1 MSEDLLTIIG
11 IVICLIFIIY
21 LGINYFKI
29 SEGIDSEQGS
39 RGSTGDTHPKL
50 MTSPTGTLTPEV
62 VAKNTG
68 EEKDKIHNLLN
79 IKTNKAVYEDI
90 VSNMIDYYDN
100 LILLNIVGATK
111 DKHDNY
117 NIDQIVKYKLVKD
130 ALIDANGF
138 LESN

>member
-11 IVICLIFIIY
+11 MVICIIFIIY

-29 SEGIDSEQGS
+29 SEGIDSEG
-39 RGSTGDTHPKL
+39 GETKL
-50 MTSPTGTLTPEV
+50 VTSPTGTLTPEV
-62 VAKNTG
+62 VAKNIS
-68 EEKDKIHNLLN
+68 EEKDKIQNLLN
-79 IKTNKAVYEDI
+79 IKTHKSTYEDI

-100 LILLNIVGATK
+100 LILLKILEAKQNKAGQYVLDEIIRHK
-111 DKHDNY
+111 S
-117 NIDQIVKYKLVKD
+117 IKD

>member
-11 IVICLIFIIY
+11 MVICLIFIIY

-29 SEGIDSEQGS
+29 SEGIDSEG
-39 RGSTGDTHPKL
+39 GSTGGTQL

-62 VAKNTG
+62 VAKNIG
-68 EEKDKIHNLLN
+68 EEKDKIYNLLN
-79 IKTNKAVYEDI
+79 IKTHKSTYEDI

-111 DKHDNY
+111 DKNDNY
-117 NIDQIVKYKLVKD
+117 NIDKIAQYKLIKD

>member
-11 IVICLIFIIY
+11 MVICLIFIIY

-29 SEGIDSEQGS
+29 SEGIDSEPGA
-39 RGSTGDTHPKL
+39 TGGTKL
-50 MTSPTGTLTPEV
+50 VTSPTGTLTPEV
-62 VAKNTG
+62 VSKNIG
-68 EEKDKIHNLLN
+68 EERDKIKNLLN
-79 IKTNKAVYEDI
+79 IKTHKSTYEDI
-90 VSNMIDYYDN
+90 VSDMIDYYDN

-111 DKHDNY
+111 DKNDNY
-117 NIDQIVKYKLVKD
+117 NIDQIAQYKLIKD

>member
-11 IVICLIFIIY
+11 MVICLIFIIY

-29 SEGIDSEQGS
+29 SEGIDSEGGGTQ
-39 RGSTGDTHPKL
+39 L
-50 MTSPTGTLTPEV
+50 VTSPTGTLTPEV
-62 VAKNTG
+62 VAKNIG
-68 EEKDKIHNLLN
+68 EEKDKIYNLLN
-79 IKTNKAVYEDI
+79 IKTHKSTYEDI

-111 DKHDNY
+111 DKNDNY
-117 NIDQIVKYKLVKD
+117 NIDQIAKYKLIKD

>member
-11 IVICLIFIIY
+11 MVICLIFIIY

-29 SEGIDSEQGS
+29 SEGIDSEGGGTQ
-39 RGSTGDTHPKL
+39 L
-50 MTSPTGTLTPEV
+50 VTSPTGTLTPEV
-62 VAKNTG
+62 VAKNIG

-79 IKTNKAVYEDI
+79 IKTHKSTYEDI

-111 DKHDNY
+111 DKNDNY
-117 NIDQIVKYKLVKD
+117 NIDQIAKYKLIKD

>member
-11 IVICLIFIIY
+11 MVICLIFIIY

-29 SEGIDSEQGS
+29 SEGIDSEGGS
-39 RGSTGDTHPKL
+39 KDEKKL
-50 MTSPTGTLTPEV
+50 VTSPTGTLTPEV
-62 VAKNTG
+62 VSKNIS
-68 EEKDKIHNLLN
+68 EEKDKIQNLLN
-79 IKTNKAVYEDI
+79 IKTHKSTYEDI

-111 DKHDNY
+111 DKNDNY
-117 NIDQIVKYKLVKD
+117 NIGQIAQYKLIKD

>member
-11 IVICLIFIIY
+11 MVICLIFIIY

-29 SEGIDSEQGS
+29 SEGIDSEG
-39 RGSTGDTHPKL
+39 GSTGGTQL

-62 VAKNTG
+62 VAKNIG
-68 EEKDKIHNLLN
+68 EEKDKIYNLLN
-79 IKTNKAVYEDI
+79 IKTHKSTYEDI

-111 DKHDNY
+111 DKNDNY
-117 NIDQIVKYKLVKD
+117 NIDQIVQYKLIKD

>member
-11 IVICLIFIIY
+11 MVICLIFIIY

-29 SEGIDSEQGS
+29 SEGIDSEG
-39 RGSTGDTHPKL
+39 GSTGGTQL

-62 VAKNTG
+62 VAKNIG
-68 EEKDKIHNLLN
+68 EEKDKIYNLLN
-79 IKTNKAVYEDI
+79 IKTHKSTYEDI

-111 DKHDNY
+111 DKNDNY
-117 NIDQIVKYKLVKD
+117 NIDQIAKYKLIKD

>member
-1 MSEDLLTIIG
+1 MSEDFLTIIG
-11 IVICLIFIIY
+11 VVICLIFIIY

-29 SEGIDSEQGS
+29 SEGIDSEGGGKQ
-39 RGSTGDTHPKL
+39 L

-62 VAKNTG
+62 VSKNIG
-68 EEKDKIHNLLN
+68 EEKDKIFNLLN
-79 IKTNKAVYEDI
+79 IKTHKSTYEDI

-100 LILLNIVGATK
+100 LILLTIVGATK
-111 DKHDNY
+111 DKKDNY
-117 NIDQIVKYKLVKD
+117 NIDQIAQYKLIKD

>member
-11 IVICLIFIIY
+11 MVICLIFIIY

-29 SEGIDSEQGS
+29 SEGIDSEPS
-39 RGSTGDTHPKL
+39 TDGSTGGTKL
-50 MTSPTGTLTPEV
+50 VTSPTGTLTPEV
-62 VAKNTG
+62 VAKNIG
-68 EEKDKIHNLLN
+68 EEKDKIQNLLN
-79 IKTNKAVYEDI
+79 IKTHKSTYEDI

-111 DKHDNY
+111 DKNDNY
-117 NIDQIVKYKLVKD
+117 NIDQIAQYKLVKD

-138 LESN
+138 LDSN

>member
-11 IVICLIFIIY
+11 MVICLIFIIY

-29 SEGIDSEQGS
+29 SEGIDSEG
-39 RGSTGDTHPKL
+39 GSTGGTQL

-62 VAKNTG
+62 VAKNIG
-68 EEKDKIHNLLN
+68 EEKDKIYNLLN
-79 IKTNKAVYEDI
+79 IKTHKSTYEDI

-111 DKHDNY
+111 DKTDNY
-117 NIDQIVKYKLVKD
+117 NIDQIAKYKLIKD

>member
-11 IVICLIFIIY
+11 MVICLIFIIY
-21 LGINYFKI
+21 LGVNYFKI
-29 SEGIDSEQGS
+29 SEGIDSEGG
-39 RGSTGDTHPKL
+39 RKKL
-50 MTSPTGTLTPEV
+50 VTSPTGTLTPEV
-62 VAKNTG
+62 VSKNIS
-68 EEKDKIHNLLN
+68 EEKDKIQNLLN
-79 IKTNKAVYEDI
+79 IKTHKSTYEDI

-111 DKHDNY
+111 DKNDNY
-117 NIDQIVKYKLVKD
+117 NIDQIAQYKLIKD